1 MSEVLRVHAIGMAR
15 QRLALF
21 LVLMFCGM
29 SCLPMVNANPNRSV
43 DVVIGLGPNGMSDQ
57 FTIEVP
63 DGEIVTDFDVKV
75 FEKPWPINDVVTLED
90 KTDWMN
96 GDSMDGIDY
105 NLTGL
110 RILPMSHEWDFEGS
124 VQGWTLT

>member
-29 SCLPMVNANPNRSV
+29 SCLPMVNANPNRNV

-90 KTDWMN
+90 KMDWMN
-96 GDSMDGIDY
+96 
-105 NLTGL
+105 
-110 RILPMSHEWDFEGS
+110 
-124 VQGWTLT
+124 